1 MRPAPNRGMREAT
14 LRMATRFTLPARALA
29 LLRRAGRTVLAADPE
44 FRRLRECLSDQVP
57 SAAVFVP

>member
-1 MRPAPNRGMREAT
+1 MREAT